1 MSKRA
6 IEKYIPQVLEV
17 LDAHYPNGV
26 ISSAYSGYIASFGAS
41 IIQSGLKPTLAF
53 FENEN
58 NEENTKESR
67 VVLNRHILKVL
78 DKNHKDDSLLRYV
91 ITYRGNQE
99 LLKQN
104 IIDISIAL
112 KLAIRTFKLDKGEDD
127 E

>member
-1 MSKRA
+1 MSKKA
-6 IEKYIPQVLEV
+6 IEDYIPQVLKV
-17 LDAHYPNGV
+17 LDAHYQNGV

-41 IIQSGLKPTLAF
+41 IVQSGLKPTLAF

-58 NEENTKESR
+58 NEEKTKESR

-78 DKNHKDDSLLRYV
+78 DKNHEDDSLLRYV
-91 ITYRGNQE
+91 ITYKGNKE

-112 KLAIRTFKLDKGEDD
+112 KLAIRTFKLEKGEDD

>member
-6 IEKYIPQVLEV
+6 IEDYIPQVLKV

-41 IIQSGLKPTLAF
+41 IVQSGLKPTLAF

-58 NEENTKESR
+58 NEEKTKESR

-78 DKNHKDDSLLRYV
+78 DKSHVDDSLLRYV
-91 ITYRGNQE
+91 ITYKGNQE

-112 KLAIRTFKLDKGEDD
+112 KLAIRTFKLEKGEDD